1 MMLMEIIS
9 PFFFRIFM
17 NIFSI
22 FFEASLFVKIVMIAL
37 FSLSLTS
44 WYIFF
49 WRSNYLKGEINRLK
63 EIAAICTKK
72 GPKSLKSSLPD
83 SPLGKMF
90 IEMYDAA
97 NELHQYHCA
106 ETVSFHKEFV
116 ETVRSFLIEEYS
128 KKVRI
133 RLTVLATISSIS
145 PYIGLLGTVW
155 GILDVFNHL
164 EGVKVVTL
172 QTVAPGIAEALVATA
187 IGLITT
193 IPAYVFFNALTQKS
207 AALISSVN
215 KFSEILVST
224 VNKEIASGGKQ

>member
-9 PFFFRIFM
+9 PFFFRKFM
-17 NIFSI
+17 NIFNV
-22 FFEASLFVKIVMIAL
+22 FFEASLFVKIVMLTL

-49 WRSNYLKGEINRLK
+49 WRSNCLKSEQKRLK
-63 EIAAICTKK
+63 EIAAICTQQ
-72 GPKSLKSSLPD
+72 GPENLKASLPE
-83 SPLGKMF
+83 SPLGQLF
-90 IEMYDAA
+90 VEVYDAA
-97 NELHQYHCA
+97 NEAQHHHCSD
-106 ETVSFHKEFV
+106 TRSSHKEFV
-116 ETVRSFLIEEYS
+116 ETVRGFLVEEYS
-128 KKVRI
+128 KKI
-133 RLTVLATISSIS
+133 RVKLGILATISSVS

-193 IPAYVFFNALTQKS
+193 IPAYVFFNILTQKS
-207 AALISSVN
+207 GTLTSSVN
-215 KFSEILVST
+215 KFTEILVT
-224 VNKEIASGGKQ
+224 TINKEIANGGK